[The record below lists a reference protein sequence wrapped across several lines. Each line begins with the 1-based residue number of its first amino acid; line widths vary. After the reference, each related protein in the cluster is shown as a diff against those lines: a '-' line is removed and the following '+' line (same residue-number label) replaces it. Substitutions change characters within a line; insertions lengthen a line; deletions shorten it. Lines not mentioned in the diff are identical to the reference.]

1 MPNLVGIGNS
11 QVPTNA
17 MLGGLAYQDPAHANL
32 TSVEIENIAAIKAKI
47 NDEAVSIF
55 IYDTSKDSDGGAWRK
70 RTHTA
75 SWYNEGPSQY
85 RGARKEFPAIA
96 VLVAEERKLTIYD
109 GDDPNLPMWMIFV
122 SSGYGN
128 GATHAIQVGSGSP
141 GGLLFKD
148 IHMLNGQLVVCQ
160 DMGADSYGSPI
171 INMISEKVIRMDS
184 LSSEA
189 GRWYG
194 NIAQRNSN
202 LEWHNYAGYVTSSSR
217 MFSCTQFVDSNADVD
232 KDTGLPRPTIFIG
245 CHGSVT
251 QIHSDETIDT
261 DTSPPGSSYT
271 CLGMTDVNSKGQVV
285 CLFRNGNV
293 IVTYMYEL
301 KDKVDPNETSLKHNY
316 YNAAMNTYPSI
327 RWNPGSEKICWVDDD
342 KLAMSNGVG
351 MNLYLAATASTN
363 GTTNAEYRDNTGGGT
378 RTYAFL
384 NKDYPTGYLRRN
396 NPVATCASK
405 NTNSLAATS
414 NLLSN
419 GTFDS
424 NITGWTDLSGSGSS
438 ISWNSGNTRMDLNG
452 AIAYA
457 RAYTTFTTV
466 VGDWYMV
473 YTKPLSVSPNVFG
486 SNQELNVW
494 VGTAQYPS
502 TGYNHMGSGRYKHGV
517 TDVNEP
523 ITVTFRATQTTTHLV
538 LESGWNVAAD
548 NVYAVRIAED
558 VSANNGQL
566 NPGGSSFSVNGQQ
579 LHKGFVAYNTSG
591 RTPAASGSEIVTYD
605 FSSSGYLEQPYN
617 HELNFLENNGNSY
630 TVMAWG
636 AVNEKSSGW
645 KPLISRDYWNGSKQ
659 WYCGVHNRMA
669 LHGGVLGNTDIEANQ
684 LYFFCWVRNGGTG
697 TNYVYLNGRLDGT
710 NTDGATAAANQTLVI
725 GARHANGTISTV
737 PGGAIIDDN
746 HWTKVALVRISAGY
760 TDAAMINQIYNEE
773 RKLFMPNAK
782 CTFDGDSNL
791 IRGVA
796 YDKDTGI
803 LNVLSNNT
811 RNDFNGLVRINSET
825 RSSAGANGHRCIS
838 SVNGMIVEEE

>member
-1 MPNLVGIGNS
+1 
-11 QVPTNA
+11 
-17 MLGGLAYQDPAHANL
+17 
-32 TSVEIENIAAIKAKI
+32 
-47 NDEAVSIF
+47 
-55 IYDTSKDSDGGAWRK
+55 
-70 RTHTA
+70 
-75 SWYNEGPSQY
+75 
-85 RGARKEFPAIA
+85 
-96 VLVAEERKLTIYD
+96 
-109 GDDPNLPMWMIFV
+109 
-122 SSGYGN
+122 
-128 GATHAIQVGSGSP
+128 
-141 GGLLFKD
+141 
-148 IHMLNGQLVVCQ
+148 
-160 DMGADSYGSPI
+160 
-171 INMISEKVIRMDS
+171 MISEKVIRMDS

-217 MFSCTQFVDSNADVD
+217 MFCCTQFVSSTADLD

-271 CLGMTDVNSKGQVV
+271 CIAMTDVNSKGQVV

-301 KDKVDPNETSLKHNY
+301 KDKVDCNDDGGLKHYY
-316 YNAAMNTYPSI
+316 YNGAMNTWPSI
-327 RWNPGSEKICWVDDD
+327 RWHPGSEKICWVDDD

-351 MNLYLAATASTN
+351 MNLYLAATVSTN
-363 GTTNAEYRDNTGGGT
+363 GGTSAEYRDNTSGGT

-396 NPVATCASK
+396 NPVATCAST

-419 GTFDS
+419 GTFDT
-424 NITGWTDLSGSGSS
+424 NITGWTDLSGSGST
-438 ISWNSGNTRMDLNG
+438 ISFNSANARMDLNG
-452 AIAYA
+452 AVNYA

-486 SNQELNVW
+486 NNQELNVW

-502 TGYNHMGSGRYKHGV
+502 TGYNHMGSGRYKHTV

-523 ITVTFRATQTTTHLV
+523 VTVTFRATQTTTHLV
-538 LESGWNVAAD
+538 LESGWNVAVD

-558 VSANNGQL
+558 VSSNNGQL

-579 LHKGFVAYNTSG
+579 LHKGFVAYNTMS

-605 FSSSGYLEQPYN
+605 MTSNGYLEQPYN
-617 HELNFLENNGNSY
+617 HQLNFLENSGNSY

-636 AVNEKSSGW
+636 APTGTGW
-645 KPLISRDYWNGSKQ
+645 RPLISRDYWNGNKK
-659 WYCGVHNRMA
+659 WFCGA
-669 LHGGVLGNTDIEANQ
+669 LTKLSLHGGEVGNTVLEDNQ
-684 LYFFCWVRNGGTG
+684 LYFMCWVRNGTSG

-710 NTDGATAAANQTLVI
+710 NTDAATAAPNQTLII
-725 GARHANGTISTV
+725 GARHANAQTSTL
-737 PGGAIIDDN
+737 PGGAPTDNN
-746 HWTKVALVRISAGY
+746 HWSKVALVRISQGY

-791 IRGVA
+791 IRGVS

-811 RNDFNGLVRINSET
+811 RNDFNGLVRINSES
-825 RSSAGANGHRCIS
+825 RSSGGVNGHRTIS